1 MNCFHVAKYSTIE
14 LMDRGC
20 RIRGWDAGVKKLII
34 PMGNLS
40 IEDLFM
46 QGWGAYVHSWYY
58 RWLVVNKVG
67 V

>member
-1 MNCFHVAKYSTIE
+1 
-14 LMDRGC
+14 MDRGC

-46 QGWGAYVHSWYY
+46 QGWGAYVHSWHY